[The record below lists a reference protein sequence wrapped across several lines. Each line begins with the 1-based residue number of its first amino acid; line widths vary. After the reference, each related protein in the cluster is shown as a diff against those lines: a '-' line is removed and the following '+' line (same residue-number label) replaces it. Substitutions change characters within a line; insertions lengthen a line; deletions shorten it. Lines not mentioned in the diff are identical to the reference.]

1 MKCDIAFIFSP
12 CFEVYLI
19 ELLMPN
25 STAKLF
31 ELCDVYDLNAETA
44 RLFHVSSVA
53 TCKPNIFTEYYAY
66 L

>member
-1 MKCDIAFIFSP
+1 MKCDIAFIFFS
-12 CFEVYLI
+12 
-19 ELLMPN
+19 MPN

>member
-1 MKCDIAFIFSP
+1 MRYRIHFFS
-12 CFEVYLI
+12 
-19 ELLMPN
+19 MPN